1 MNDRYSYFAYLRAD
15 VPQGIL
21 SPLLV
26 SIFINSI
33 INFITLPFH
42 FYADDLQIYVTA
54 SINEIHSAI
63 AISNLWRRRFGLS
76 INADKFQIAL
86 IGSRQHLSKTPI
98 SSLSLVVFG
107 GI

>member
-1 MNDRYSYFAYLRAD
+1 MNDRYSYFSYLRAD

-33 INFITLPFH
+33 IYFITLPFH

-54 SINEIHSAI
+54 PINEIHS

-76 INADKFQIAL
+76 INADKSQIAL